1 MTDKAR
7 ILIVEDESIIALD
20 IRDRLE
26 GLGYAIADAVS
37 SGAEAV
43 QAAAETRPS
52 VVLMDIRLK
61 GSMDGVQAAE
71 QIRARFDIP
80 VVYLT
85 AYSDETTLQRAKV
98 TEPFGYLLKP
108 FEDRELHI
116 AIAVTLYK
124 HEMERKLKQRERW
137 LAATLSSIGD
147 AVIATDAQGRIEL
160 MNPAAEALTGWR
172 QRQASG
178 EYWTKVFNILHETP
192 PPLGHDPASQAL
204 PQDTTSGQTRHILI
218 TKDGREVPIGDSASP
233 IKDEK
238 GTITGAVLIFRD
250 VSQEV
255 QAQQAREE
263 LIAELQEALDKV
275 KTLSGLLPICSS
287 CKKIRDDQG
296 YWQQV
301 EVYIQDHSD
310 AEFSHGICPDCAR
323 KLYPDLFDRIYP
335 DDEAGAGGPAG
346 TAR

>member
-26 GLGYAIADAVS
+26 SLGYAIA
-37 SGAEAV
+37 GATSFGQEAI
-43 QAAAETRPS
+43 QMAAETRPS

-61 GSMDGVQAAE
+61 GAMDGVQAAE

-116 AIAVTLYK
+116 AIAVALYK
-124 HEMERKLKQRERW
+124 HEMERKLRQHERW

-160 MNPAAEALTGWR
+160 MNPAAEALTGW
-172 QRQASG
+172 QQGQVSG
-178 EYWTKVFNILHETP
+178 EYWTKVFNILQETT
-192 PPLGHDPASQAL
+192 PPLGQDPASQAL
-204 PQDTTSGQTRHILI
+204 PQGTTAGQTRHILI
-218 TKDGREVPIGDSASP
+218 TEDGREVPIGDSVSP

-250 VSQEV
+250 VSREM

-323 KLYPDLFDRIYP
+323 KLYPDLFDKIYP
-335 DDEAGAGGPAG
+335 ADEAGAGGPAG
-346 TAR
+346 KAQ

>member
-20 IRDRLE
+20 VRDRLE
-26 GLGYAIADAVS
+26 SLGYAIAGAVS
-37 SGAEAV
+37 SGTEAV

-61 GSMDGVQAAE
+61 GAMDGVQAAE

-108 FEDRELHI
+108 FEDRELHTAI
-116 AIAVTLYK
+116 AIALYK
-124 HEMERKLKQRERW
+124 HKMEKRLKQHERW

-147 AVIATDAQGRIEL
+147 AVIATDVQGRIEF
-160 MNPAAEALTGWR
+160 MNPAAEALTGW
-172 QRQASG
+172 QQAQALG
-178 EYWTKVFNILHETP
+178 EYWTKVFNIIHETT
-192 PPLGHDPASQAL
+192 LTLSQDPATQAI
-204 PQDTTSGQTRHILI
+204 QQGTTTSLARHILL
-218 TKDGREVPIGDSASP
+218 TKDGQGIPIGDSAAP
-233 IKDEK
+233 IKDEE
-238 GTITGAVLIFRD
+238 GHITGAVLIFRD
-250 VSQEV
+250 ISPEV
-255 QAQQAREE
+255 QAQEAREK
-263 LIAELQEALDKV
+263 LIAELQEALSKV
-275 KTLSGLLPICSS
+275 KTLSGLLPICAS

-310 AEFSHGICPDCAR
+310 VDFSHGICPDCAR
-323 KLYPDLFDRIYP
+323 KLYPDFIDRI
-335 DDEAGAGGPAG
+335 GL
-346 TAR
+346 R